1 MKKPIVTDSA
11 CLIGLERI
19 GCLDILPAL
28 FDPIIIPPEVQRE
41 FGGPLDWLQVKVPNN
56 QALINAL
63 KLLVDDGDPSRVGGV
78 GRGDRLPGPAGQAG
92 WGDADETLVG
102 DAEGVRRRAE
112 GEAEAIAL
120 AYEHHSLLILD
131 DRQARSVAQRL
142 TIPIIGTIGVLL
154 LAKQAGILASVGS
167 ILIEL
172 ESASFYVS
180 DALKREALR
189 LAGE

>member
-1 MKKPIVTDSA
+1 VKKPIVTDSA

-19 GCLDILPAL
+19 GRLDILPAL

-41 FGGPLDWLQVKVPNN
+41 FGGPLDWLQVRVPNN
-56 QALINAL
+56 QALVNAL
-63 KLLVDDGDPSRVGGV
+63 KLVVDD
-78 GRGDRLPGPAGQAG
+78 
-92 WGDADETLVG
+92 
-102 DAEGVRRRAE
+102 

-120 AYEHHSLLILD
+120 AYERHDLLILD

-142 TIPIIGTIGVLL
+142 AVPIIGTIGVLL
-154 LAKQAGILASVGS
+154 LAKQAGTLASVAS

-180 DALKREALR
+180 DTLKEEALR

>member
-1 MKKPIVTDSA
+1 VKKPVVTDSA

-19 GCLDILPAL
+19 GRLDVLPAL

-41 FGGPLDWLQVKVPNN
+41 FGGSLDWLQVRVPNN

-63 KLLVDDGDPSRVGGV
+63 KLVVDD
-78 GRGDRLPGPAGQAG
+78 
-92 WGDADETLVG
+92 
-102 DAEGVRRRAE
+102 

-120 AYEHHSLLILD
+120 AYEHHNLLILD

-142 TIPIIGTIGVLL
+142 TVPIIGTIGVLL
-154 LAKQAGILASVGS
+154 LAKQAGILTSVAS

-180 DALKREALR
+180 DALKEEALR

>member
-63 KLLVDDGDPSRVGGV
+63 KLLVDD
-78 GRGDRLPGPAGQAG
+78 
-92 WGDADETLVG
+92 
-102 DAEGVRRRAE
+102 

>member
-1 MKKPIVTDSA
+1 VKKPVVTDSA

-19 GCLDILPAL
+19 GRLDVLPAL
-28 FDPIIIPPEVQRE
+28 FDPIIIPPEIQRE
-41 FGGPLDWLQVKVPNN
+41 FGGSLDWLQVKVPNN

-63 KLLVDDGDPSRVGGV
+63 KLVVDD
-78 GRGDRLPGPAGQAG
+78 
-92 WGDADETLVG
+92 
-102 DAEGVRRRAE
+102 

-120 AYEHHSLLILD
+120 AYEHHNLLILD

-142 TIPIIGTIGVLL
+142 TVPIIGTIGVLL
-154 LAKQAGILASVGS
+154 LAKQAGILTSVAS

-180 DALKREALR
+180 DALKEEALR

>member
-1 MKKPIVTDSA
+1 VKKSVVTDSA

-19 GCLDILPAL
+19 GRLDVLPAL

-41 FGGPLDWLQVKVPNN
+41 FGGSLDWLQVRVPNN
-56 QALINAL
+56 QALVNAL
-63 KLLVDDGDPSRVGGV
+63 KLVVDD
-78 GRGDRLPGPAGQAG
+78 
-92 WGDADETLVG
+92 
-102 DAEGVRRRAE
+102 

-120 AYEHHSLLILD
+120 AYERHDLLILD

-142 TIPIIGTIGVLL
+142 PVPIIGTIGVLL
-154 LAKQAGILASVGS
+154 LAKQAGILTSVAS

-180 DALKREALR
+180 DALKEEALR

>member
-1 MKKPIVTDSA
+1 MKTAIVTDSA

-19 GCLDILPAL
+19 GRLDLLPAL

-41 FGGPLDWLQVKVPNN
+41 FGDPLDWLQVRVPNN

-63 KLLVDDGDPSRVGGV
+63 KLVVDD
-78 GRGDRLPGPAGQAG
+78 
-92 WGDADETLVG
+92 
-102 DAEGVRRRAE
+102 

-120 AYEHHSLLILD
+120 AYERHNLLILD

-142 TIPIIGTIGVLL
+142 TVHHRNHRRAPASETSWHPGVRCLNIDRDGT
-154 LAKQAGILASVGS
+154 S
-167 ILIEL
+167 
-172 ESASFYVS
+172 SFYVS
-180 DALKREALR
+180 DGLKEEALR